1 MRNRKRIDSWSIA
14 FFIFAGIAILYAIIF
29 TTSLWASDLPL
40 WMKFFLMRGIWEGQD
55 EVRERSRIWRR
66 DIWTRRGEH
75 ANRCPS

>member
-40 WMKFFLMRGIWEGQD
+40 WMKFFLMCEK
-55 EVRERSRIWRR
+55 
-66 DIWTRRGEH
+66 
-75 ANRCPS
+75 